1 MTIKSTSKKYH
12 KSSARECRNHGGTAR
27 QYHKNCIQGVLQKY
41 TKRVSQSR
49 VQPAQSK
56 EIPGS
61 VTIKNTVRDRNYQKY
76 CFGPPQSKLLPGSAV
91 IKYIQGVQ
99 QTEVKQGSA
108 IIKMI
113 TGECN
118 MQKYCQG
125 CHNQKYCKGIS
136 QSKELTG
143 SVTIKGTFRECHNRN
158 NYQGMPNQKYIQK
171 VQQSKVLPKLSQVK
185 VQLGSATIIRTSRE
199 CHKQNAPIIRTYM
212 ECRDK
217 KYIQGIHIETYC

>member
-1 MTIKSTSKKYH
+1 MQQSKVLPRSITI

-41 TKRVSQSR
+41 IKRVSQSS
-49 VQPAQSK
+49 VLPGQSK
-56 EIPGS
+56 EIPES
-61 VTIKNTVRDRNYQKY
+61 VTIKKTVRDRHYQKY
-76 CFGPPQSKLLPGSAV
+76 CLGPPQSKVLPGSAV

-125 CHNQKYCKGIS
+125 VIQSKVLHWNITIERTDRECNNQRYFQGMS
-136 QSKELTG
+136 QSKEL
-143 SVTIKGTFRECHNRN
+143 
-158 NYQGMPNQKYIQK
+158 QGNAK
-171 VQQSKVLPKLSQVK
+171 SKVYPE
-185 VQLGSATIIRTSRE
+185 SATIKSTAKIVTS
-199 CHKQNAPIIRTYM
+199 
-212 ECRDK
+212 
-217 KYIQGIHIETYC
+217 